1 MSGQARRT
9 ATGPRILAFGHYQPE
24 RVVTNEELAARVD
37 TSDEWIRSRVG
48 IARRHIAAPQETVTD
63 MAVHAGAK
71 ALAASGLPS
80 DEIDL
85 VVVATCTQETQIPVA
100 APGVAHRLG
109 IEAPGAYDINA
120 GCAGFAYA
128 LTGAADTL
136 RAGSAR
142 NALVIGSDKMSAWVD
157 PSDRSTCVIFADA
170 AGAAVLAGR
179 GPQDGWIGRG
189 PQDGWIGPVA
199 WGSSG
204 GNADKITVKH
214 RHSYFAQDG
223 QAVYRWATSLAPVA
237 LEACRRAGVAPSE
250 LAAFVPHQA
259 NTRIIDGIV
268 KRLGLGPDVVIA
280 KDLVESGNTS
290 AASVPLALSKLIER
304 REVPSGA
311 PVLLFGFGGGL
322 TYAGQVIRC
331 P

>member
-1 MSGQARRT
+1 
-9 ATGPRILAFGHYQPE
+9 
-24 RVVTNEELAARVD
+24 
-37 TSDEWIRSRVG
+37 
-48 IARRHIAAPQETVTD
+48 
-63 MAVHAGAK
+63 
-71 ALAASGLPS
+71 
-80 DEIDL
+80 

-120 GCAGFAYA
+120 GCAGFSYA

-179 GPQDGWIGRG
+179 GPHDEGIGRG

-204 GNADKITVKH
+204 GNADKITVKD

-259 NTRIIDGIV
+259 NLRIIRSLARQLEAPQALVADDI
-268 KRLGLGPDVVIA
+268 
-280 KDLVESGNTS
+280 VESGNTS
-290 AASVPLALSKLIER
+290 AASIPLALSRMTEQGRLH
-304 REVPSGA
+304 SGDL
-311 PVLLFGFGGGL
+311 VLLLGFGHGL
-322 TYAGQVIRC
+322 TCAAQVVTA